1 MKITVKLVVRGVLIA
16 LVCLALIQL
25 IPYGHDHVNPPVI
38 KEPAW
43 DSPSTRVL
51 AKRACF
57 DCHSNETE
65 WPWYSKIAPAS
76 WLVYS
81 DVQEG
86 RSKMNFSDW
95 HDVKGEKFKHEI
107 GGGDMPPI
115 QYRLAHPEAKLTPDE
130 KQKLIEGLTATA
142 LASR

>member
-1 MKITVKLVVRGVLIA
+1 MVEYDSSDQGAFCMKITVKLVVRGVLIA

-65 WPWYSKIAPAS
+65 
-76 WLVYS
+76 
-81 DVQEG
+81 
-86 RSKMNFSDW
+86 
-95 HDVKGEKFKHEI
+95 
-107 GGGDMPPI
+107 
-115 QYRLAHPEAKLTPDE
+115 
-130 KQKLIEGLTATA
+130 
-142 LASR
+142 